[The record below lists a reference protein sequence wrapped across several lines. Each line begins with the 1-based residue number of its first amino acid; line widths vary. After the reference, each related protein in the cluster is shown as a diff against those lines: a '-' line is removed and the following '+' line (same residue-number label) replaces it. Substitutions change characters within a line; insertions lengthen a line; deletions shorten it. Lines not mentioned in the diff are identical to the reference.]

1 MISNYRCGVIIF
13 IYDKVINYF
22 KKSSSLCYIPK
33 FLDFFSLNNYLIE
46 KTLNLNRY
54 NIMHIYL
61 QLFAIFLSMIIFNLQ
76 PVFGQKI
83 KANVSIKLEKLYQE
97 KRMELQDFDRN
108 IQQYIESNRW
118 SDGKIPFEINLNIEM
133 VIDRIQPSFEDVYS
147 ARLFISSA
155 TTRFYKVDKEWRFP
169 YRINQMLLFEPN
181 IFEGLTGLIDYYIY
195 IIIGEYLDGKEK
207 FGGELYFNRAY
218 EIAKLGQMDRYNR
231 WWEKRAD
238 FIRRYLTESH
248 KPFREMTSTL
258 NAALFWHKE
267 KDDKEKKA
275 AADTTMVLLEKVV
288 KEPFEGDFIKD
299 FFAREHQNLAVIF
312 ASDTTQYK
320 LLIEL
325 DPEHK
330 EFYSNYIKNN

>member
-1 MISNYRCGVIIF
+1 MY
-13 IYDKVINYF
+13 
-22 KKSSSLCYIPK
+22 
-33 FLDFFSLNNYLIE
+33 
-46 KTLNLNRY
+46 
-54 NIMHIYL
+54 IYL
-61 QLFAIFLSMIIFNLQ
+61 QLFAIFLSIFILNLQ

-97 KRMELQDFDRN
+97 KRMELRDFDRS
-108 IQQYIESNRW
+108 IQSYIESNKW
-118 SDGKIPFEINLNIEM
+118 SDGKIPFEIMVNIEM

-195 IIIGEYLDGKEK
+195 IIIGEYLDRKEK

-218 EIAKLGQMDRYNR
+218 EIAKLGQMDRYPR
-231 WWEKRAD
+231 WWEKRAE
-238 FIRRYLTESH
+238 FVWRYLKESH
-248 KPFREMTSTL
+248 KPFREMTSIFD
-258 NAALFWHKE
+258 AALYWHKE

-275 AADTTMVLLEKVV
+275 AADDTMELLKKVV
-288 KEPFEGDFIKD
+288 KEPSERDFIKD
-299 FFAREHQNLAVIF
+299 FFAREHANLAAIF

-325 DPEHK
+325 DPDHK
-330 EFYSNYIKNN
+330 EFYLNYIKNK